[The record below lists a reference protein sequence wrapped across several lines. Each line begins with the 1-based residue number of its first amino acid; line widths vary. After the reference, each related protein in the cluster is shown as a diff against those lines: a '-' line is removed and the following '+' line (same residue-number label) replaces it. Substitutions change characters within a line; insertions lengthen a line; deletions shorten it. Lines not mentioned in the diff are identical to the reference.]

1 MHNIHAKNTVR
12 YYALIVAL
20 LAFLFFSNDFGL
32 IDVQK
37 TAIVTAVGIDR
48 EEDDFIVTSQI
59 AIPQSSTQG
68 KATQAVQIVS
78 RGKTV
83 AEAFDEI
90 NAKTGWYPKLVFCK
104 LIVFGKDA
112 AKKNTFD
119 ALDYFLLDEYL
130 TDDCLLAVCE
140 GTAKE
145 LLNASA
151 LVDSSSG
158 LAIGKVLSTHA
169 ERVGTVLPSTLRTF
183 AIGYFGDSKSAFLPI
198 VKIENQ
204 QEPLQG
210 EAAQTAAQ
218 SGSEQSGQGGEQGK
232 SGENSQNK
240 PVFSASETALFV
252 GGKWIETLSAEETF
266 AFSVVKNKLQL
277 APYSVKAEESVCTL
291 NVKHN
296 APKLSLKI
304 GKEGKGNVVV
314 HLTVVAGVLDYSKA
328 LPVENLA
335 DAGDVPNGVFYAAEK
350 KLSAD
355 IHSAYEKTR
364 ACGCDIFG
372 ISDLLVKKGKR
383 SAYRYKDTIFQNS
396 TISVSVRFQ
405 NLR

>member
-1 MHNIHAKNTVR
+1 MEDQILHA
-12 YYALIVAL
+12 
-20 LAFLFFSNDFGL
+20 
-32 IDVQK
+32 
-37 TAIVTAVGIDR
+37 
-48 EEDDFIVTSQI
+48 
-59 AIPQSSTQG
+59 
-68 KATQAVQIVS
+68 
-78 RGKTV
+78 
-83 AEAFDEI
+83 
-90 NAKTGWYPKLVFCK
+90 LVFDGQAQMIIINSTETSK
-104 LIVFGKDA
+104 
-112 AKKNTFD
+112 
-119 ALDYFLLDEYL
+119 
-130 TDDCLLAVCE
+130 
-140 GTAKE
+140 TAKE

-218 SGSEQSGQGGEQGK
+218 SGSKQSGQGGEQGK

-252 GGKWIETLSAEETF
+252 GGKWVETLSAEETF

-277 APYSVKAEESVCTL
+277 APYSVKSEESVCTL